1 MGSSPLLL
9 RTLADYVGSGGMDA
23 HLGEMRP
30 LYRRKSET
38 LCRSLAEH
46 CPDELRFTR
55 PEGGFFL
62 WVESLEADA
71 QRVASCAAEE
81 GLVFPAGS
89 GFFLNGR
96 EDDTSHV
103 RLAFSTASVEEMEQ
117 VGPRMRR
124 ALEKAKEGAVLMA
137 R

>member
-1 MGSSPLLL
+1 MN
-9 RTLADYVGSGGMDA
+9 
-23 HLGEMRP
+23 
-30 LYRRKSET
+30 
-38 LCRSLAEH
+38 
-46 CPDELRFTR
+46 
-55 PEGGFFL
+55 
-62 WVESLEADA
+62 SLEADA
-71 QRVASCAAEE
+71 QQLARCAAEE

-124 ALEKAKEGAVLMA
+124 ALERAMDGATPMA
-137 R
+137 S